1 MVDLTERN
9 IPAAGPRDEAAAKLG
24 DASFR
29 SNAAMIYDAMRQR
42 IATRQYTPGTWLKEQ
57 DIAAEFGVSRTPV
70 RQALQQLETE
80 GLVEVRNG
88 VGVRVTEVDDA
99 ALDQIYF
106 LRLELVSL
114 IGRAS
119 PRPLSADDMAQLRQV
134 RERLREVLEDARA
147 PDIGEFSNHCEV
159 FHTVVNNV
167 IGSPMLRQ
175 FIDMLYHQADRYW
188 YGWMANTDPRREVN
202 FLFHEIEETIR
213 ALEVYDFEAVGFI
226 RRNHIS
232 MMLARMADYRRTAR
246 RG

>member
-1 MVDLTERN
+1 MVDLTEPN
-9 IPAAGPRDEAAAKLG
+9 TPAPGLRDEA
-24 DASFR
+24 ASFR

-42 IATRQYTPGTWLKEQ
+42 IATRQYAPGAWLKEQ

-114 IGRAS
+114 IGRSA
-119 PRPLSADDMAQLRQV
+119 PRPLSAEDMAQLRRV
-134 RERLREVLEDARA
+134 RDRVRDVLDDPSA
-147 PDIGEFSNHCEV
+147 PDIGEFSNQCEI

-188 YGWMANTDPRREVN
+188 YGWMANTDPRREIN
-202 FLFHEIEETIR
+202 FLFHEVEETIR
-213 ALEVYDFEAVGFI
+213 ALEVEDFEAVGFI

-232 MMLARMADYRRTAR
+232 MMLARMADYRRQAR

>member
-9 IPAAGPRDEAAAKLG
+9 SLAASPRDDAANG
-24 DASFR
+24 GSFR

-42 IATRQYTPGTWLKEQ
+42 IATRQHTPGTWLKEQ

-88 VGVRVTEVDDA
+88 VGVRVTEVDDD

-119 PRPLSADDMAQLRQV
+119 PRPLSRDDMAQLNRI
-134 RERLREVLEDARA
+134 RDRLREVRDAAHA
-147 PDIGEFSNHCEV
+147 PDIAEFSNHCEV

-188 YGWMANTDPRREVN
+188 YGWMAKTDPRREIN
-202 FLFHEIEETIR
+202 FLFHEVEETLR
-213 ALEVYDFEAVGFI
+213 ALEVNDFEAVGFI

-232 MMLARMADYRRTAR
+232 MMLARMADYRRSLR
-246 RG
+246 SGK

>member
-1 MVDLTERN
+1 MADLTEQN
-9 IPAAGPRDEAAAKLG
+9 FSAAGPRD
-24 DASFR
+24 DAGGTFR

-42 IATRQYTPGTWLKEQ
+42 IATRHYMPGAWLKEQ

-80 GLVEVRNG
+80 GLIEVRNG
-88 VGVRVTEVDDA
+88 VGVRVTEVDDD

-114 IGRAS
+114 MGRAS
-119 PRPLSADDMAQLRQV
+119 PRPLSGEDMAQLRRV
-134 RERLREVLEDARA
+134 RDRLREVLDSRGA
-147 PDIGEFSNHCEV
+147 PDIGEFSTHCEV
-159 FHTVVNNV
+159 FHSVVNNV

-188 YGWMANTDPRREVN
+188 YGWMANTDPRREVS
-202 FLFHEIEETIR
+202 FLFHEIEETLR

-232 MMLARMADYRRTAR
+232 MMLARMAEYRRSLRTAK
-246 RG
+246 